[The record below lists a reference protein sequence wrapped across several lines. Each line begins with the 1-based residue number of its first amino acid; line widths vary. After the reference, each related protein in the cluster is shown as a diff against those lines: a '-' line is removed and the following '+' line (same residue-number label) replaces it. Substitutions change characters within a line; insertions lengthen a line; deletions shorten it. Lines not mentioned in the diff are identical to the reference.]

1 MPIFTAKTV
10 TAAVVA
16 GLAELNLVQDTATIT
31 VITAGKRGFLG
42 LGRRLAQVKIE
53 PKPVSVPP
61 KPAPKKTE
69 KPQSARPNTA
79 STAAQPAQA
88 AQEAARTTQPQVMR
102 PANRAQDE
110 QALKALQTYL
120 QAILKSLGQ
129 PERLTLKRAPHH
141 ELRVQLHTEHPGQL
155 IGRHGRTLNA
165 LQYLGQVY
173 VNHQAHSRFTLL
185 LNVGEYRQ
193 HRQEILKRLAKQA
206 LQDVIATGQPQMLDP
221 MPAFERKQVHA
232 YLAHNRYVTTHSEGE
247 EPHRYLVI
255 TPRAGV

>member
-42 LGRRLAQVKIE
+42 IGRRLAQVKIE
-53 PKPVSVPP
+53 PKPVQP
-61 KPAPKKTE
+61 KPVPKKLK
-69 KPQSARPNTA
+69 KPQPTKTD
-79 STAAQPAQA
+79 TAAPAVVKPA
-88 AQEAARTTQPQVMR
+88 ATPQKAVGATQPQVMR

-110 QALKALQTYL
+110 QALKALQIYL

-129 PERLTLKRAPHH
+129 PEGLTLKRAPHH
-141 ELRVQLHTEHPGQL
+141 ELQVQLHTEHPGRL

-232 YLAHNRYVTTHSEGE
+232 YLAHNRYVNTHSEGE

>member
-1 MPIFTAKTV
+1 MNAMPIFTAKTV
-10 TAAVVA
+10 PEAVVA
-16 GLAELNLVQDTATIT
+16 GLAALKLEQNTATIT
-31 VITAGKRGFLG
+31 VIKAGKRGFLG
-42 LGRRLAQVKIE
+42 IGRQLAQVKIE
-53 PKPVSVPP
+53 PKPV
-61 KPAPKKTE
+61 PAMPAKAETPRQATTPA
-69 KPQSARPNTA
+69 KPQPAA
-79 STAAQPAQA
+79 SSIATVNKQA
-88 AQEAARTTQPQVMR
+88 ATQPQTMR

-129 PERLTLKRAPHH
+129 PEGLTLKRAPHH
-141 ELRVQLHTEHPGQL
+141 ELRVQLQTQHPGRL